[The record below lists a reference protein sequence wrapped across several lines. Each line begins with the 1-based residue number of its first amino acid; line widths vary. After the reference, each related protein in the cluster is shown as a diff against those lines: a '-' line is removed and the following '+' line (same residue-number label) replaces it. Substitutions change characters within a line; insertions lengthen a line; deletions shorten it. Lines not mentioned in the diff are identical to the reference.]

1 MSMKRLRKE
10 IFDTID
16 SHRRETEAWK
26 KAAQTALAETVALG
40 TVAQKSLDAA
50 EESSEKLKGLAEY
63 AASNLEEIR
72 ALLAARTE
80 LRTYAL
86 ETAITLERRQL
97 EYSKQ
102 DDMGG
107 FVHIYN
113 NQLAGIMILLP
124 KILDIS
130 GTEALKLVREMA
142 ADTAVKGRDE

>member
-1 MSMKRLRKE
+1 MSMKRLRKD

-26 KAAQTALAETVALG
+26 KAAQAALAETVTLG
-40 TVAQKSLDAA
+40 SVAKKSLDAA
-50 EESSEKLKGLAEY
+50 EESSEKLKELAEY

-80 LRTYAL
+80 LRSYAL

-102 DDMGG
+102 EDMGG

-113 NQLAGIMILLP
+113 NQLAGILILLP
-124 KILDIS
+124 KILGIS
-130 GTEALKLVREMA
+130 GAETLKLVREMA
-142 ADTAVKGRDE
+142 ADTTVKGRD